1 MRLLLVVLAIVVAL
15 PAQAESRRSF
25 KDWTASCDDAGYCS
39 AASGPNLAPDAPKYT
54 LVIARHA
61 AQTYWEIALDT
72 RNQPAG
78 DYADIIAAVDGR
90 SEVFAANSEAGSFG
104 QAGMVYFLGDKA
116 QILMDG
122 LVPGTEVR
130 FDFNDGS
137 DTARSA
143 RFALSGLSAAML
155 WIDEQQGRLGSE
167 RVASSVPHGLAP
179 AGASSAPPV
188 GIPAELIER
197 MAADPECEPMH
208 TLANRYDSW
217 SDPALAP
224 DRTLYI
230 LPCWSGAY
238 NFGWKVFVGGYGSYD
253 ALAFADYSETLGWT
267 GATSLANVDYDP
279 ATKTL
284 TAYYKGRGLGDCG
297 SSGIWRWHEY
307 GFRML
312 EFRAKEACDGEG
324 EPMEFPVVFSA
335 EPLPDAPAQ

>member
-1 MRLLLVVLAIVVAL
+1 MRLLLVFLAIFL
-15 PAQAESRRSF
+15 SFPARAETSRTF
-25 KDWTASCDDAGYCS
+25 KDWTAYCDDTGFCS
-39 AASGPNLAPDAPKYT
+39 TTSGPNLATDAPAYT

-61 AQTYWEIALDT
+61 EKTYWEIALDT

-78 DYADIIAAVDGR
+78 DYADIIAAVDGQ
-90 SEVFAANSEAGSFG
+90 SQVFTASSEAGSFG
-104 QAGMVYFLGDKA
+104 EAGMVYFLGDKA
-116 QILMDG
+116 QTLMDS
-122 LVPGTEVR
+122 LVPGTEVH

-143 RFALSGLSAAML
+143 RFTLSGLSAALL
-155 WIDEQQGRLGSE
+155 WIDEQQSRLGSE
-167 RVASSVPHGLAP
+167 RVASSVPYGLAP
-179 AGASSAPPV
+179 AGVDSVPPA
-188 GIPAELIER
+188 GIPVELLER

-217 SDPALAP
+217 SDLELAP
-224 DRTLYI
+224 DRTLYA

-253 ALAFADYSETLGWT
+253 ALAFADYSETLGWS

-297 SSGIWRWHEY
+297 SSGTWQWHEY

-324 EPMEFPVVFSA
+324 ELMDFPVVFTA
-335 EPLPDAPAQ
+335 GPLPDAPAE